1 MARSWPASSPTLRPG
16 LPVIFMS
23 GHPDRETLERL
34 ANDGYPFI
42 QKPFTGEELTRFIDR
57 VLDARS
63 T

>member
-1 MARSWPASSPTLRPG
+1 MRELASSRHRRGIRTGRR
-16 LPVIFMS
+16 S
-23 GHPDRETLERL
+23 SAL

>member
-1 MARSWPASSPTLRPG
+1 
-16 LPVIFMS
+16 MS

>member
-1 MARSWPASSPTLRPG
+1 MRNVTEQRAGAGQQPPWA
-16 LPVIFMS
+16 